1 MYHPTTRVLSVLEL
15 LQSYAEMSGIAL
27 AERLEVDVRTVRRYV
42 TMLQDLGIPVE
53 SRRGRYGAYRLRPGY
68 KLPPL
73 MFSSDEAVGVVLGLV
88 VAQRLDIA
96 LTAPAIES
104 ALAKILRVLPVG
116 LRGRVQALQETLVLD
131 FAERGIPAAGEMLLL
146 LGQAVRQRQRV
157 WLRYR
162 AWESNE
168 SERLLDPYGLVYRG
182 NRWYVVGYCHLR
194 QGIRVFRLDRVVAV
208 EAREEPFER
217 PERFDVLEQVERSIG
232 QTPARWHCEVR
243 LTLSLDE
250 ARERI
255 PLTVGSLEETA
266 NGVLLRCEFERLS
279 WVAHY
284 LLGLDCDFVV
294 LEPPE
299 LRDEMLALAARL
311 EAAARSPM

>member
-1 MYHPTTRVLSVLEL
+1 
-15 LQSYAEMSGIAL
+15 
-27 AERLEVDVRTVRRYV
+27 
-42 TMLQDLGIPVE
+42 
-53 SRRGRYGAYRLRPGY
+53 
-68 KLPPL
+68 
-73 MFSSDEAVGVVLGLV
+73 
-88 VAQRLDIA
+88 
-96 LTAPAIES
+96 
-104 ALAKILRVLPVG
+104 
-116 LRGRVQALQETLVLD
+116 
-131 FAERGIPAAGEMLLL
+131 MLLL
-146 LGQAVRQRQRV
+146 LGQAARQRQRV

-194 QGIRVFRLDRVVAV
+194 QSIRVFRLDRVVKV
-208 EAREEPFER
+208 EVREEHFER

-243 LTLSLDE
+243 LALALE
-250 ARERI
+250 AARERI
-255 PLTVGSLEETA
+255 PLTVGSLEQTA
-266 NGVLLRCEFERLS
+266 DGIVLRCEYEHLA

-299 LRDEMLALAARL
+299 LRDKLRRLAARL
-311 EAAARSPM
+311 EAAARSVP

>member
-1 MYHPTTRVLSVLEL
+1 MYHPTTRVLTVLEL
-15 LQSYAEMSGIAL
+15 LQSHAELSGIAL
-27 AERLEVDVRTVRRYV
+27 AARLEVDVRTVRRYV
-42 TMLQDLGIPVE
+42 MMLQELGIPVE

-96 LTAPAIES
+96 LTTPAIES
-104 ALAKILRVLPVG
+104 ALAKILRVLPAG
-116 LRGRVQALQETLVLD
+116 LRERVQALQETLVLD
-131 FAERGIPAAGEMLLL
+131 FAERAIPAAGEILLL

-162 AWESNE
+162 AWEDNE

-208 EAREEPFER
+208 ETREEQFER
-217 PERFDVLEQVERSIG
+217 PERFDALEQVERSIG
-232 QTPARWHCEVR
+232 QTPARWHCEV
-243 LTLSLDE
+243 LLALAAEE

-255 PLTVGSLEETA
+255 PLTVGSLEETPD
-266 NGVLLRCEFERLS
+266 GILLRCEFEHLG
-279 WVAHY
+279 WVARY
-284 LLGLDCDFVV
+284 LVGLDCDFTV

-299 LRDEMLALAARL
+299 LRDELRALAERL
-311 EAAARSPM
+311 ERAARDPQ